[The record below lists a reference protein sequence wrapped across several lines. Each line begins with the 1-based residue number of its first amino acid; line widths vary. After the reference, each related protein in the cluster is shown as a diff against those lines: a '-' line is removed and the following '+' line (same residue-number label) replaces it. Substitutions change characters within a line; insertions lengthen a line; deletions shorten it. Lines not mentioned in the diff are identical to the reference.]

1 MYLQRQMATILA
13 AVLATI
19 IVIDG
24 DTVRM
29 DGKRYRLLG
38 FDSPETFFAKCGRE
52 REAGSA
58 AAARLK
64 ELIETTDAR
73 LEPTG
78 RNCKWGRG
86 CAYLLLNGE
95 DAGDVMIRE
104 GHGAPYTG
112 GKRPNWCGS

>member
-1 MYLQRQMATILA
+1 MFLQRQMATILA

-38 FDSPETFFAKCGRE
+38 FDSPETFFAKCERE
-52 REAGSA
+52 REAGYA

-64 ELIETTDAR
+64 ELIESTDAR

-112 GKRPNWCGS
+112 GRRPNWCSS

>member
-1 MYLQRQMATILA
+1 MLTAS
-13 AVLATI
+13 
-19 IVIDG
+19 DG
-24 DTVRM
+24 DDLSRSGCDNHCDRWRYSKV

-38 FDSPETFFAKCGRE
+38 FDSPETFFAKCERE
-52 REAGSA
+52 REAGYA
-58 AAARLK
+58 AAARLR

-78 RNCKWGRG
+78 KNCKWGRG

-112 GKRPNWCGS
+112 GRRPNWCGS

>member
-1 MYLQRQMATILA
+1 MYQQRQMATILA

-19 IVIDG
+19 VVIDG

-38 FDSPETFFAKCGRE
+38 FDSPEMFFAKCGRE
-52 REAGSA
+52 REAGYA

-112 GKRPNWCGS
+112 GRRPNWCAS

>member
-1 MYLQRQMATILA
+1 MFRQSQMAAILA

-24 DTVRM
+24 DTVRV

-38 FDSPETFFAKCGRE
+38 FDSPEISFAKCGRE
-52 REAGSA
+52 REAGYA

-64 ELIETTDAR
+64 ELIATTDAR

-78 RNCKWGRG
+78 RHCKWGRG

-112 GKRPNWCGS
+112 GKRPSWCAS